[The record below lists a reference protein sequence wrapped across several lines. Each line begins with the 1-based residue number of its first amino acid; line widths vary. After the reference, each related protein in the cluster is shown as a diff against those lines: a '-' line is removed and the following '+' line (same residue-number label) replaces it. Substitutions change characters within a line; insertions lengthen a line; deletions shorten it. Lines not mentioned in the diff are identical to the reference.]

1 MALFDAR
8 FGAEASCAW
17 SIVAPSIPADF
28 SGAVSSRALEVDRA
42 DAADE
47 TSCRDDNTDTPDRS
61 FTAAVEAGT
70 FRVFNRPL
78 VKATSNVKR
87 QDRCAYPTCRRT
99 AGSRL
104 GLHGAGSG

>member
-1 MALFDAR
+1 MALFEAR

-17 SIVAPSIPADF
+17 SIVARSISATF
-28 SGAVSSRALEVDRA
+28 SGAVSSRAPEVDRA

-47 TSCRDDNTDTPDRS
+47 TSGRDNNSDTVDRS
-61 FTAAVEAGT
+61 FAVENGT
-70 FRVFNRPL
+70 LRVGNRPL

-87 QDRCAYPTCRRT
+87 RDRCAYPTCRRT